1 MHLAVQ
7 GEKEGSEGEGGEPDK
22 LVTDCNNEFKVD

>member
-7 GEKEGSEGEGGEPDK
+7 GEKEGSEGEGEPDK
-22 LVTDCNNEFKVD
+22 LVTDCNNEVKVD